1 MKKFETKIT
10 RDNAEIKCVV
20 EAIDK
25 DHAAHR
31 FFEILGERGLKIK
44 EL

>member
-10 RDNAEIKCVV
+10 RDNAEIKCIV

-25 DHAAHR
+25 EYAARR
-31 FFEILGERGLKIK
+31 FFEILGEHGLTIK

>member
-1 MKKFETKIT
+1 MKKFEAKIT
-10 RDNAEIKCVV
+10 RDNAEIKCIV

-25 DHAAHR
+25 DHAARR
-31 FFEILGERGLKIK
+31 FFEILGEHGLKIK

>member
-10 RDNAEIKCVV
+10 RDNADVKCIV

-25 DHAAHR
+25 EQAARR
-31 FFEILGERGLKIK
+31 FFEILGEHGLTIK
-44 EL
+44 KL

>member
-10 RDNAEIKCVV
+10 RDNADVKCVV
-20 EAIDK
+20 EAMDK
-25 DHAAHR
+25 EHAARR
-31 FFEILGERGLKIK
+31 FFEILGEHGLKIK

>member
-1 MKKFETKIT
+1 MKKFETKVT
-10 RDNAEIKCVV
+10 RDNANVKCIV

-25 DHAAHR
+25 EHAARR

>member
-1 MKKFETKIT
+1 MKKFVVKIT
-10 RDNAEIKCVV
+10 REEAEVKCMV

-25 DHAAHR
+25 EHAARR
-31 FFEILGERGLKIK
+31 FFEILGEHGLSIK

>member
-10 RDNAEIKCVV
+10 RDNADVKCVV
-20 EAIDK
+20 EAMDK
-25 DHAAHR
+25 EHAARR
-31 FFEILGERGLKIK
+31 FFEILGEYGLNIK

>member
-10 RDNAEIKCVV
+10 RDNADVKSIV

-25 DHAAHR
+25 EHAARR
-31 FFEILGERGLKIK
+31 FFEILGEHGLKIK

>member
-10 RDNAEIKCVV
+10 RDNADVKCIV

-25 DHAAHR
+25 EHAARR
-31 FFEILGERGLKIK
+31 FFEILGEHGLTIK

>member
-10 RDNAEIKCVV
+10 RDNADVKCVV

-25 DHAAHR
+25 DHAARR
-31 FFEILGERGLKIK
+31 FFEILGERGLSIK

>member
-10 RDNAEIKCVV
+10 RDNAEVKCIV

-25 DHAAHR
+25 DHAARR
-31 FFEILGERGLKIK
+31 FFEILREHGLKIK

>member
-10 RDNAEIKCVV
+10 RDNADVKCVV
-20 EAIDK
+20 EAMDK
-25 DHAAHR
+25 EHAARR
-31 FFEILGERGLKIK
+31 FFEILGERGLNIK

>member
-1 MKKFETKIT
+1 MKKFEVKIT
-10 RDNAEIKCVV
+10 RDNAEIKCIV

-25 DHAAHR
+25 DHAARR
-31 FFEILGERGLKIK
+31 FFEILGEHGLKIK

>member
-10 RDNAEIKCVV
+10 RDNAEIKCIV

-25 DHAAHR
+25 DHAARR
-31 FFEILGERGLKIK
+31 FFEILGEHGLKIK

>member
-1 MKKFETKIT
+1 MKKFVTKIT
-10 RDNAEIKCVV
+10 REDAEVKCIV

-25 DHAAHR
+25 EHAARR
-31 FFEILGERGLKIK
+31 FFEILGEHGLTIK